1 MRRGHGRLLL
11 QRWIDDGKLYR
22 KALGVIAIWS
32 AAAMLEA
39 TSCESGGD
47 FVQKVADE
55 MDRRI
60 LKELAGDARLA
71 NNELAERVGLSA
83 SACLRRLRRLEE
95 AEIIQGYTALID
107 PAVNGWTMTA
117 LASIRLSRQH
127 EDEIQMF
134 ENAVREWDEV
144 LECHLV
150 TGSRDY
156 VLKVMSSGLDD
167 YERFIKEKIARLK
180 CVDTI
185 ETSFVMNTIKAR
197 RI

>member
-1 MRRGHGRLLL
+1 M
-11 QRWIDDGKLYR
+11 
-22 KALGVIAIWS
+22 A
-32 AAAMLEA
+32 
-39 TSCESGGD
+39 
-47 FVQKVADE
+47 QKIADE
-55 MDRRI
+55 TDRRI
-60 LKELAGDARLA
+60 LKELTADARIT

-95 AEIIQGYTALID
+95 TGVIKGYTTLVD
-107 PAVNGWTMTA
+107 PIAQGWTMTA
-117 LASIRLSRQH
+117 IACVRLSRQH

-134 ENAVREWDEV
+134 ETAVRSWDEV

-156 VLKVMSSGLDD
+156 VLKVMSAGLDQ

-185 ETSFVMNTIKAR
+185 ETSFVMNTIKER

>member
-1 MRRGHGRLLL
+1 M
-11 QRWIDDGKLYR
+11 
-22 KALGVIAIWS
+22 
-32 AAAMLEA
+32 
-39 TSCESGGD
+39 T
-47 FVQKVADE
+47 QKIADE
-55 MDRRI
+55 TDRRI
-60 LKELAGDARLA
+60 LKELIGDARLA

-95 AEIIQGYTALID
+95 AEIIRGYTALID

-117 LASIRLSRQH
+117 LASVRLSRQH

-134 ENAVREWDEV
+134 EDAVRGWDEV

-156 VLKVMSSGLDD
+156 VLKVMSSGLDQ

-197 RI
+197 QV

>member
-1 MRRGHGRLLL
+1 
-11 QRWIDDGKLYR
+11 
-22 KALGVIAIWS
+22 
-32 AAAMLEA
+32 MLEA
-39 TSCESGGD
+39 ISCESEVY

>member
-1 MRRGHGRLLL
+1 MT
-11 QRWIDDGKLYR
+11 QKIADD
-22 KALGVIAIWS
+22 
-32 AAAMLEA
+32 
-39 TSCESGGD
+39 
-47 FVQKVADE
+47 
-55 MDRRI
+55 MDRKI
-60 LKELAGDARLA
+60 LKVLMSDARVA

-95 AEIIQGYTALID
+95 ADIIQGYTAVID
-107 PAVNGWTMTA
+107 PAVEGWTMTA

-156 VLKVMSSGLDD
+156 VLKVMSAGLDQ
-167 YERFIKEKIARLK
+167 
-180 CVDTI
+180 
-185 ETSFVMNTIKAR
+185 
-197 RI
+197 

>member
-1 MRRGHGRLLL
+1 MS
-11 QRWIDDGKLYR
+11 QKIADQIDK
-22 KALGVIAIWS
+22 
-32 AAAMLEA
+32 
-39 TSCESGGD
+39 
-47 FVQKVADE
+47 
-55 MDRRI
+55 RI
-60 LKELAGDARLA
+60 LRELSADARVT

-95 AEIIQGYTALID
+95 VGAIKGYSAIID
-107 PAVNGWTMTA
+107 PAIEGWTMTA
-117 LASIRLSRQH
+117 LASVRVRREH
-127 EDEIQMF
+127 DDEIRMF
-134 ENAVREWDEV
+134 EAAVLNWDEV

-156 VLKVMSSGLDD
+156 MLKVMCGGLED
-167 YERFIKEKIARLK
+167 YERFIKDKIAKLK

>member
-1 MRRGHGRLLL
+1 M
-11 QRWIDDGKLYR
+11 
-22 KALGVIAIWS
+22 A
-32 AAAMLEA
+32 
-39 TSCESGGD
+39 
-47 FVQKVADE
+47 QKIADE
-55 MDRRI
+55 TDRRI
-60 LKELAGDARLA
+60 LKELTADARIT

-95 AEIIQGYTALID
+95 TGVIKGYTALVD
-107 PAVNGWTMTA
+107 PTAEGWTMTA
-117 LASIRLSRQH
+117 IASVRLSRQN
-127 EDEIQMF
+127 EDEIEMF
-134 ENAVREWDEV
+134 ETAVRSWDEV

-156 VLKVMSSGLDD
+156 VLKVMSAGLDQ

-185 ETSFVMNTIKAR
+185 ETSFVMNTIKER

>member
-1 MRRGHGRLLL
+1 M
-11 QRWIDDGKLYR
+11 
-22 KALGVIAIWS
+22 S
-32 AAAMLEA
+32 
-39 TSCESGGD
+39 
-47 FVQKVADE
+47 QKVADAL
-55 MDRRI
+55 DRRI
-60 LKELAGDARLA
+60 LKELSADARIT

-95 AEIIQGYTALID
+95 SGIIKGYSAIID
-107 PAVNGWTMTA
+107 PGVEGWTMTA
-117 LASIRLSRQH
+117 LASVRLSRQH
-127 EDEIQMF
+127 DDEIRMF
-134 ENAVREWDEV
+134 EDAVLEWDEV

-156 VLKVMSSGLDD
+156 TLKVMCSGLED
-167 YERFIKEKIARLK
+167 YERFIKEKIAKLK